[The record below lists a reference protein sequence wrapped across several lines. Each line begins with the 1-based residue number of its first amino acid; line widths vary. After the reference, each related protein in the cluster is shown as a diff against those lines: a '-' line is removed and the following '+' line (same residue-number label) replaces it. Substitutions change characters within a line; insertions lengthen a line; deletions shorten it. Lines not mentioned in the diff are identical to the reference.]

1 MPEMKKRSIA
11 ASIVGLLTLCAG
23 LAAFLVPL
31 AHAGPYGIPGRGL
44 VGGLLCFAISG
55 VLLARGTPRIARGVA
70 LVASPIVLFFA
81 LYGALAELEEVVVL
95 YAGDTELRLWI
106 VDHDGIE
113 WVSMPR
119 SKAEENAL
127 DGAKLELLRAGATR
141 CVVPRIVD
149 DPVANRRTFDLRQ
162 EKYAV
167 QRLGGVLGMFGD
179 GPAPQNDHAAPRSL
193 RVRLQR
199 RAAWH
204 AGRDSQARPGL
215 RALGDRA
222 SRRREMPIG

>member
-1 MPEMKKRSIA
+1 MSKTEKRPIV
-11 ASIVGLLTLCAG
+11 ASVVGLLTLSAG

-31 AHAGPYGIPGRGL
+31 QHAGPYGIPGRGL
-44 VGGLLCFAISG
+44 VGGLLCFVISG
-55 VLLARGTPRIARGVA
+55 VLLTRSTPKIARAVA
-70 LVASPIVLFFA
+70 LAASPFVLFFA
-81 LYGALAELEEVVVL
+81 LYGAFAELEEVVVL

-106 VDHDGIE
+106 VDDEGAE

-127 DGAKLELLRAGATR
+127 DGARLELLRAGETR
-141 CVVPRIVD
+141 CVIPRIVE

-179 GPAPQNDHAAPRSL
+179 GPAPQTITL
-193 RVRLQR
+193 RL
-199 RAAWH
+199 
-204 AGRDSQARPGL
+204 DPC
-215 RALGDRA
+215 
-222 SRRREMPIG
+222 E